1 LTEVTSNFGVPALW
15 ADTGMTLIAAML
27 LVAASN
33 NTQWTLLIAYLHAGV
48 PVKSAIRRLYL

>member
-27 LVAASN
+27 LAASN
-33 NTQWTLLIAYLHAGV
+33 NTQRTLLIAYLHAGV
-48 PVKSAIRRLYL
+48 PDKSVIRR